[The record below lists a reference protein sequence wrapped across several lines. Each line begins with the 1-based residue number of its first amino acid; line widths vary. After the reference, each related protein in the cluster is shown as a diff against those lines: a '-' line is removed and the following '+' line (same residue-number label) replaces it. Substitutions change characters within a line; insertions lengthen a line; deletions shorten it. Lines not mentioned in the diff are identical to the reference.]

1 MVNLSGEDIVGIFD
15 NTTFVK
21 VFSNSQPM
29 RGDIIETSKVMQ
41 HPVETGVTISDHHII
56 NPIRINIQM
65 MVSSAFYAQDYQQM
79 RTAFI
84 NATNLTVQT
93 KTGVY
98 GNMIIAEMPHQEN
111 PDIFDSIVISLNF
124 QEVLF
129 VAPVTVSPAPAPA
142 NYAPADP
149 VNSNT
154 VQTGQQ
160 NTTTTNFSDSKKSL
174 VDAYFNK

>member
-1 MVNLSGEDIVGIFD
+1 MVNLSGQDIVGIFD
-15 NTTFVK
+15 NSTFAK
-21 VFSNSQPM
+21 VFTNSQPL
-29 RGDIIETSKVMQ
+29 RGEIIETSKVMQ
-41 HPVETGVTISDHHII
+41 HPVETGVIISDHHII
-56 NPIRINIQM
+56 NPIRITMQM
-65 MVSSAFYAQDYQQM
+65 MIASEFYSQDYQQM

-129 VAPVTVSPAPAPA
+129 IAPVSVSPAPAPA
-142 NYAPADP
+142 NYSPANP
-149 VNSNT
+149 VDSNT

-160 NTTTTNFSDSKKSL
+160 NTKTVDFSASKKSL
-174 VDAYFNK
+174 LDVYFKE